1 MRNWHD
7 GGPARTFF
15 NENDRFASCWLR
27 ELFPGQIVDNRD
39 IQEIGRKDLV
49 PFRRVHLF
57 AGIGG
62 WELALKL
69 AGWPE
74 DRPVWTGSCPCQPF
88 STAGKRNGEADERHL
103 WPEMRRL
110 IAECRPPAVFGEQ
123 VGRKPGFEWLSR
135 VRHDLEGLG
144 YAVGAAD
151 LPACGVGA
159 PHRRQRLFW
168 VAHLPENRRRQ
179 GHQDIGG
186 GHQGIREEG
195 NGGRSPNGCQPSRL
209 GNSHQSRLSGRAGE
223 PGDNGGEQPASE
235 RAGGHAGGLDDPVGE
250 RHGSREGLYAGSRQ
264 SGEAEAIDPRS
275 GKAGPWSDF
284 DVIPCRDGKSRRA
297 QRGVHPLAD
306 GVPARLGCLRGY
318 GNAIVPQVAAVFIQ
332 SFLEAEAM
340 IDGLA

>member
-7 GGPARTFF
+7 GGPAWTFF
-15 NENDRFASCWLR
+15 NENDRFASCWLQ
-27 ELFPGQIVDNRD
+27 EIFPGQIVDNRD
-39 IQEIGRKDLV
+39 IQEIGRRDLL

-62 WELALKL
+62 WELALRL

-110 IAECRPPAVFGEQ
+110 IAECRPTTCFGEQ

-135 VRHDLEGLG
+135 VRHDMEGLG

-159 PHRRQRLFW
+159 PHIRQRLFW
-168 VAHLPENRRRQ
+168 VAHSKPSEGSRWSPVGSGKSNAENEVRSSDQ
-179 GHQDIGG
+179 P
-186 GHQGIREEG
+186 
-195 NGGRSPNGCQPSRL
+195 GRSGVPSGL
-209 GNSHQSRLSGRAGE
+209 GNSDRTREMQERRV
-223 PGDNGGEQPASE
+223 SE
-235 RAGGHAGGLDDPVGE
+235 RTGVECKGGVGGLDDPVGE
-250 RHGSREGLYAGSRQ
+250 RHGSREGLYAGSRR
-264 SGEAEAIDPRS
+264 SGEAEAIDPGS

-297 QRGVHPLAD
+297 QSGVHPLAH

-340 IDGLA
+340 INGLA